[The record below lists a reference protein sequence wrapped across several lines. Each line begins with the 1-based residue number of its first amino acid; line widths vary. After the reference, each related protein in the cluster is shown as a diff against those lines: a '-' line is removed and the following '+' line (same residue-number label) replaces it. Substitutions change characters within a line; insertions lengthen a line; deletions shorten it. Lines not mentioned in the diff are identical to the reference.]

1 MKGEIEI
8 VVGSKNKE
16 KINMLAY
23 IENYNGRGEGRIA
36 PTIITIILICVPAL
50 IYFLILS
57 RYIPFVIALLVWGFY
72 SIRVVQI
79 VKLVGRRKNINSLC
93 MMHTLLQTI

>member
-36 PTIITIILICVPAL
+36 PTIITII
-50 IYFLILS
+50 
-57 RYIPFVIALLVWGFY
+57 
-72 SIRVVQI
+72 
-79 VKLVGRRKNINSLC
+79 
-93 MMHTLLQTI
+93 